1 MALRPRRRMLVT
13 CQLANKARDI
23 GDCFLGQLPDHGACA
38 FFGNK
43 FERPQDQKFNQTAV
57 RFRAD

>member
-1 MALRPRRRMLVT
+1 MLVT